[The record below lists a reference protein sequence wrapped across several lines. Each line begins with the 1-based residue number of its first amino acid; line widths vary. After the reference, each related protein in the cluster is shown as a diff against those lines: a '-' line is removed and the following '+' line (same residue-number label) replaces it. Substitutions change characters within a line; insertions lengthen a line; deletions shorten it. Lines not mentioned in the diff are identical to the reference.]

1 MNLNRIYQGKS
12 TKNAE
17 EFLHFLLEQ
26 LRLEQEKTLKK
37 NKSLIEKDFNH
48 NDFKIYYKEL
58 F

>member
-1 MNLNRIYQGKS
+1 MMRFLPEPYH
-12 TKNAE
+12 AE

-37 NKSLIEKDFNH
+37 NKILIEKDFNH
-48 NDFKIYYKEL
+48 NDFKIYYKEIN